1 MAALSS
7 LPSDPALAGPANAL
21 VARQPIYNGV
31 LEVFAYELLF
41 RLDTM
46 TGLGAADP
54 DAATAR
60 TMLATLVEVG
70 LDALVGDRA
79 GYVNATG
86 RFILDGYAQ
95 LAPPARV
102 GFEVLETVEVTD
114 ELIEALHQL
123 RGLSYPILLDDFV
136 FSEERRPLL
145 EACDIVKIDVLALS
159 RDQVRE
165 QISLVKPF
173 RSVLLA
179 EKVEDY
185 ETYEFCRDAGFE
197 LFQGYFF
204 CKPRTMSVQEIP
216 VFRLSKLQLMAAL
229 TDDDLSVDE
238 LERLIERD
246 VGLSYRLLRLVN
258 SSFLHR
264 RGGAHSIRHA
274 AVMLGRRTIRTWAS
288 VLALAGVDDRPNELM
303 TVALV
308 RAHVPAARRGHAL
321 RRRRR
326 LHRLAA
332 LCDRRVPRPAE
343 GAGLREPGRV
353 RRRASRR
360 GRAGRAAG
368 CPAHRRHRIR
378 TRLVRRGRPRVA
390 GGEVAPR
397 LLRRRTELD
406 GRVPRRA
413 QAVRRLIEGRA
424 KR

>member
-1 MAALSS
+1 MAAISP

-41 RLDTM
+41 RLDPA
-46 TGLGAADP
+46 TGRGGVDP

-79 GYVNATG
+79 GYVNATS

-114 ELIEALHQL
+114 ELVEALHRL
-123 RGLSYPILLDDFV
+123 RELSYPILLDDFIY
-136 FSEERRPLL
+136 SEERRPLL

-165 QISLVKPF
+165 QVSLVKPF
-173 RSVLLA
+173 RPVLLA

-229 TDDDLSVDE
+229 TNDDLSVDE
-238 LERLIERD
+238 LEQLIERD

-274 AVMLGRRTIRTWAS
+274 AIMLGRRTIRTWAS

-308 RAHVPAARRGHAL
+308 RARMCRLLAEATRCDDDDAAFTVGLLSVIDAFL
-321 RRRRR
+321 D
-326 LHRLAA
+326 LSKEQVFENLAVSDDVRLAVVEQAGPLGELLAAVIAYEQGSFDDVELVLPADKSIRDYYVDA
-332 LCDRRVPRPAE
+332 LSWTAE
-343 GAGLREPGRV
+343 F
-353 RRRASRR
+353 RA
-360 GRAGRAAG
+360 
-368 CPAHRRHRIR
+368 
-378 TRLVRRGRPRVA
+378 
-390 GGEVAPR
+390 
-397 LLRRRTELD
+397 ELEQ
-406 GRVPRRA
+406 
-413 QAVRRLIEGRA
+413 QAD
-424 KR
+424 